1 MGQGEQDIVEQ
12 GKDAAD
18 QGKDA
23 VGQGGKDRYL
33 FHNNHFKPTNY
44 APTQP
49 DPTKQTQPNI
59 CVSFQLKH
67 HCSFLNPQILTCCK
81 MTVSCI

>member
-33 FHNNHFKPTNY
+33 FHNNHFKPTSY
-44 APTQP
+44 
-49 DPTKQTQPNI
+49 DLHHLITKFHPI
-59 CVSFQLKH
+59 YYHK
-67 HCSFLNPQILTCCK
+67 
-81 MTVSCI
+81 